1 MAKKNAGLSEELR
14 EAINEA
20 AKAGAF
26 EAVSISAGANVN
38 YYKAME
44 SLLYNY
50 KKLAILVSDEEA
62 YCEVEYHGGKK
73 TFAAAPRA
81 TGYFQ
86 QRSQAE
92 IVEEMQEEKR
102 QQFQQTR
109 FGFERLKRA
118 IELHSA
124 RKEFAIVRMYYFG
137 EDANGNER
145 DGGRCYT
152 WEEVAEAC
160 EAAGL
165 LKEIKTARRWRN
177 RIVNDMA
184 VCVFGIPA
192 AVSAGTYRA
201 AHNDQNATIT

>member
-1 MAKKNAGLSEELR
+1 MGRNKAGISEELR

-20 AKAGAF
+20 ARAGAF
-26 EAVSISAGANVN
+26 EAVNAGAGTGVN

-44 SLLYNY
+44 SLLYNF

-73 TFAAAPRA
+73 TFAAAPRG
-81 TGYFQ
+81 TGYYKQ
-86 QRSQAE
+86 HTQAE

-118 IELHSA
+118 IELHSD
-124 RKEFAIVRMYYFG
+124 RKEFVIVRMYYFG
-137 EDANGNER
+137 ENMNGVER
-145 DGGRCYT
+145 DDARGYT

-160 EAAGL
+160 AAAGI
-165 LKEIKTARRWRN
+165 LKEIKTARSWRN

-201 AHNDQNATIT
+201 AHNDQNTTIT